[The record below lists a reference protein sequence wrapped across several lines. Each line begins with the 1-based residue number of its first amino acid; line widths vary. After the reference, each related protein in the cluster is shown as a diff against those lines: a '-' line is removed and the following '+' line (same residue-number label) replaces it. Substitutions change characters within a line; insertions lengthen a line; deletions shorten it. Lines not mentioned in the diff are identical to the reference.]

1 MLSQITVTTESL
13 RRLHR
18 IHQQLQDLKERLER
32 GPRIAKA
39 HEANLSRVE
48 QQLAELRA
56 KADSLRKSANAKQDQ
71 LQRGE
76 ANVARRRQQLREA
89 KDNREYQ
96 ALVDQIAADQMA
108 NSVLADEALEAM
120 ERLDEVNK
128 KVAEAEAAAAK
139 ARSQAQHSAEEAVG
153 QGPKIQAD
161 LERLTAELRKTEQ
174 ELPAEFQEVYQRLVR
189 AKGSDA
195 LAPMLGEFC
204 GGCNHHVPVNMYNS
218 MALSKPVFCRSC
230 GRLLYLPED
239 RMPGR

>member
-1 MLSQITVTTESL
+1 MLSQITVTTASL
-13 RRLHR
+13 RKLHR

-32 GPRIAKA
+32 GPRIAQA
-39 HEANLSRVE
+39 HEANLNRVE
-48 QQLAELRA
+48 QRLAELQA
-56 KADSLRKSANAKQDQ
+56 KAESLRKSVNAKQDQ

-120 ERLDEVNK
+120 ERLDEMNK
-128 KVAEAEAAAAK
+128 KLAEAEAVVAN
-139 ARSQAQHSAEEAVG
+139 ARSQAQRSAEEVEG
-153 QGPKIQAD
+153 QGPKIRAD
-161 LERLTAELRKTEQ
+161 LERLAAELHKTEQ

-204 GGCNHHVPVNMYNS
+204 GGCNHHVPLNMYNS

-230 GRLLYLPED
+230 GRMLYLPED

>member
-1 MLSQITVTTESL
+1 MSSQITVTTESL
-13 RRLHR
+13 RKLHR
-18 IHQQLQDLKERLER
+18 VHQQLQDLKERLER

-39 HEANLSRVE
+39 HEANLKRVE
-48 QQLAELRA
+48 QRLAEFQA
-56 KADSLRKSANAKQDQ
+56 KAKSLRMSVDAKQEQ

-96 ALVDQIAADQMA
+96 ALLDEIAAHEMA
-108 NSVLADEALEAM
+108 NSVLADEALEGM
-120 ERLDEVNK
+120 ERLDEMNK
-128 KVAEAEAAAAK
+128 KVAEAEAAVAK
-139 ARSQAQHSAEEAVG
+139 ARSEAQRSAEEVEG
-153 QGPKIQAD
+153 QGPKIRAD
-161 LERLTAELRKTEQ
+161 LQRLEAELRKTEQ

-204 GGCNHHVPVNMYNS
+204 GGCNHHVPLNLYNS